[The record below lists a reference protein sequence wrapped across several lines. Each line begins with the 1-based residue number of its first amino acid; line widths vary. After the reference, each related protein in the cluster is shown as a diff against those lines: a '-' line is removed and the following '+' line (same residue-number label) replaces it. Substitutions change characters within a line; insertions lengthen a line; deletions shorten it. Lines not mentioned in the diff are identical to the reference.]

1 MRITVNACDH
11 TILSVEEKDGG
22 ENGMTDN
29 DVEELHQVLKTVSE
43 MVPNLIKGIM
53 NSIFSAE
60 AGKNMGAAAA
70 NFYKELKAAGIP
82 EDVAVKMTQDYVKTF
97 TDIGG
102 IIKEAVSKKG
112 KIEINKE
119 MRHGKELGKAI
130 KEEVEKK
137 IPEEPEEE

>member
-1 MRITVNACDH
+1 
-11 TILSVEEKDGG
+11 
-22 ENGMTDN
+22 MTDN

-112 KIEINKE
+112 KIGINKE